1 MSLGKYLLGYGIGAV
16 LLALVGFPKFLIT
29 FPIVALVGWWFY
41 AKNRRQIELDNLP
54 LDHRAPW
61 EKPQHL
67 KASPESQSPGAPQP
81 TASHPVEPDQ
91 PRFDLVPCPRCA
103 ERHVVE
109 AILLEARQ
117 LIAYWGEQAPE
128 RIKKEAGL
136 AGDLGRI
143 DAAIAKAGIRVGGKR

>member
-1 MSLGKYLLGYGIGAV
+1 MRFGQYLLGYFIGTV
-16 LLALVGFPKFLIT
+16 LLALVGLPQFLIT
-29 FPIVALVGWWFY
+29 FPIAALVAWWFY
-41 AKNRRQIELDNLP
+41 AKDRRQKELDNLP

-67 KASPESQSPGAPQP
+67 KTSPESQSPGAPQP

-136 AGDLGRI
+136 AGDLARI
-143 DAAIAKAGIRVGGKR
+143 DAAIAKAGIRINTRP